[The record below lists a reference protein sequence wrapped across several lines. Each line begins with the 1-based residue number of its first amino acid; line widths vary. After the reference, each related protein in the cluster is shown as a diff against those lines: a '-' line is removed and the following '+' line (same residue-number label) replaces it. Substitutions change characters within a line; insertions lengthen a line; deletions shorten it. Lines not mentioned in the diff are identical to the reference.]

1 MITDKDGNKKLIPL
15 VESAIQQPQTEHTEP
30 CQNSEGGEAD
40 GSVQQLNQS
49 ALRSSAPVCTSGM
62 PRRTGSLSIIFRKVR
77 NMF

>member
-15 VESAIQQPQTEHTEP
+15 VESAIQQPQTEQTEP
-30 CQNSEGGEAD
+30 CQNSEVVEAD
-40 GSVQQLNQS
+40 GSVQQHNQP
-49 ALRSSAPVCTSGM
+49 ALRSSAPVCTSTM